1 MAIGISRTSS
11 PPFDAEVIMIA
22 IVRLQ
27 KWTCWKVRV
36 NISTAPERSP
46 LNRPGVWNV
55 SDAAGIVKD
64 SVKFFLIRRP
74 DTFWG
79 ITWELKT
86 VCRIQNYQSALNS
99 HIHDRF
105 VIAEGLP
112 DCDGF
117 DAAFMLIS
125 NELIDGLVREIVRL
139 QGADGR
145 YYLPCSICI

>member
-1 MAIGISRTSS
+1 M
-11 PPFDAEVIMIA
+11 
-22 IVRLQ
+22 
-27 KWTCWKVRV
+27 
-36 NISTAPERSP
+36 
-46 LNRPGVWNV
+46 
-55 SDAAGIVKD
+55 KD

-74 DTFWG
+74 DTFWV
-79 ITWELKT
+79 ITWELTT

-125 NELIDGLVREIVRL
+125 NELIDGLVRECVFRTKTASIPAGKRPPFRWEN
-139 QGADGR
+139 GR
-145 YYLPCSICI
+145 HSDVIAATIPVNSASV